1 MVPQRLMRIKPIGIY
16 MLKDDDEDCRTLAS
30 SSSKGLEKEF

>member
-16 MLKDDDEDCRTLAS
+16 MLKGDDEDCGTLAS
-30 SSSKGLEKEF
+30 SSLKGLGKEF